1 MKKFLT
7 ILLGLLFL
15 VASLPGAVLEHLV
28 DPASFSEIAANSEQK
43 SATEEKQEEHFIH
56 YRNRIQAATQPAA
69 PATPAPPART
79 AISNEKD
86 VPFDGTQVTEHTALY
101 LRHRSL
107 LI

>member
-1 MKKFLT
+1 
-7 ILLGLLFL
+7 
-15 VASLPGAVLEHLV
+15 VASLPGAALEHLV

-69 PATPAPPART
+69 PANPEPPART
-79 AISNEKD
+79 AISTEKE
-86 VPFDGTQVTEHTALY
+86 VSFDGTLVTEHTALY

>member
-15 VASLPGAVLEHLV
+15 VASLPGAALEHLV
-28 DPASFSEIAANSEQK
+28 DPASFSEIAANGEQK

-56 YRNRIQAATQPAA
+56 FRSRIQAATQPAA
-69 PATPAPPART
+69 PASPAPSART
-79 AISNEKD
+79 AISTEKET
-86 VPFDGTQVTEHTALY
+86 PFDGTQAAKHTALY